1 MFKDLGL
8 DHDGYPMDNQADLET
23 QQHLDRLIDEEIT
36 DEMDVPVTK
45 NANLV
50 GEDDDEDLE
59 MILI

>member
-23 QQHLDRLIDEEIT
+23 QQHLDRLIDEAIT